1 MLYANTKCCWGSWER
16 HQVCGAELYIWSQ
29 QLPPKYH
36 PGDKLTGKS
45 VTLLHIVS
53 SSQHWQLRYRT
64 GFVKISRS
72 LVLRPT
78 TDTFTFS
85 FSSLHNSLISSWWIF
100 AERSSESLKTL
111 KSKREKNNLTVIQ
124 QLQKIEIQ
132 FVREFGF
139 SPPKLINNGSL
150 KVKGG
155 VSGCKHVGED
165 GNTLGTMNAVTNSDL
180 IRLFQWII
188 YTPDLRWKCPC
199 GHQKLFSVEQRA
211 DAAHVAENKLYL
223 ILRPI

>member
-1 MLYANTKCCWGSWER
+1 MLYANTKYCWGSWER

-45 VTLLHIVS
+45 VTLLHIIS
-53 SSQHWQLRYRT
+53 S

-139 SPPKLINNGSL
+139 SPPRLINNGSL

-165 GNTLGTMNAVTNSDL
+165 GNTLGTMNAD
-180 IRLFQWII
+180 
-188 YTPDLRWKCPC
+188 
-199 GHQKLFSVEQRA
+199 KLWPNPSFSVNNLHSWLEMKMSVWSPEALQCGPKSRRCSCGW
-211 DAAHVAENKLYL
+211 K
-223 ILRPI
+223 

>member
-1 MLYANTKCCWGSWER
+1 MLYANTKYCWGSWER

-45 VTLLHIVS
+45 VMLLHIIS
-53 SSQHWQLRYRT
+53 S

-165 GNTLGTMNAVTNSDL
+165 GNTLGTMNAD
-180 IRLFQWII
+180 
-188 YTPDLRWKCPC
+188 
-199 GHQKLFSVEQRA
+199 KLWPNPSFSVNNLHSWLEMKMSVWSPEALQCGPKSRRCSCGW
-211 DAAHVAENKLYL
+211 K
-223 ILRPI
+223 

>member
-45 VTLLHIVS
+45 VTLLHIIS
-53 SSQHWQLRYRT
+53 S

-165 GNTLGTMNAVTNSDL
+165 GNTLGTMNAD
-180 IRLFQWII
+180 
-188 YTPDLRWKCPC
+188 
-199 GHQKLFSVEQRA
+199 KLWPNPSFSVNNLHSWLEMKMSVWSPEALQCGPKSRRCSCGW
-211 DAAHVAENKLYL
+211 K
-223 ILRPI
+223 

>member
-1 MLYANTKCCWGSWER
+1 MLYANTKDCWGSWER

-45 VTLLHIVS
+45 VTLLHIIS
-53 SSQHWQLRYRT
+53 S

-139 SPPKLINNGSL
+139 SPPRLINNGSL

-165 GNTLGTMNAVTNSDL
+165 GNTLGTMNAD
-180 IRLFQWII
+180 
-188 YTPDLRWKCPC
+188 
-199 GHQKLFSVEQRA
+199 KLWPNPSFSVNNLHSWLEMKMSVWSPEALQCGPKSRRCSCGW
-211 DAAHVAENKLYL
+211 K
-223 ILRPI
+223 

>member
-1 MLYANTKCCWGSWER
+1 MLYANTKYCWGSWER

-165 GNTLGTMNAVTNSDL
+165 GNTLSGTYERCD
-180 IRLFQWII
+180 
-188 YTPDLRWKCPC
+188 
-199 GHQKLFSVEQRA
+199 KLWPNPSFSVNNLHSWLEMKMSVWSPEALQCGPKSRRCSCGW
-211 DAAHVAENKLYL
+211 K
-223 ILRPI
+223 

>member
-1 MLYANTKCCWGSWER
+1 MLYANTKDCWGSWER

-45 VTLLHIVS
+45 VTLLHIIS
-53 SSQHWQLRYRT
+53 S

-124 QLQKIEIQ
+124 QQQKIEIQ

-139 SPPKLINNGSL
+139 SPPRLINNGSL

-165 GNTLGTMNAVTNSDL
+165 GNTLGTMNAD
-180 IRLFQWII
+180 
-188 YTPDLRWKCPC
+188 
-199 GHQKLFSVEQRA
+199 KLWPNPSFSVNNLHSWLEMKMSVWSPEALQCGPKSRRCSCGW
-211 DAAHVAENKLYL
+211 K
-223 ILRPI
+223 

>member
-1 MLYANTKCCWGSWER
+1 MLYANTKYCWGSWER

-45 VTLLHIVS
+45 VTLLHIIS
-53 SSQHWQLRYRT
+53 S

-165 GNTLGTMNAVTNSDL
+165 GNTLSGN
-180 IRLFQWII
+180 
-188 YTPDLRWKCPC
+188 YERW
-199 GHQKLFSVEQRA
+199 QTLT
-211 DAAHVAENKLYL
+211 
-223 ILRPI
+223 